1 MVKTAILIGGAGTG
15 KTTEL
20 LGVMESAKAA
30 LGGDPFSLGFCS
42 FTRAARAEAVAR
54 ASAAWGLPEGVLQ
67 KEGWFRTAHAI
78 CKRQLGIE
86 KGQIIGDTKE
96 DRLWLAKALG
106 VHISVVSDD
115 DTGMMSFSSSRRDE
129 PAVVAMN
136 AWELCRVRVEPI
148 RDTLLKLARSGAAVP
163 SFGVVKQYV
172 SRYESAKRL
181 ESRVDFTDLLARYA
195 GLSFSIDGYHE
206 TDPEGPLPVGVKAWI
221 FDEAQDA
228 STLVDRVCRRLA
240 GGPEV
245 LWVYL
250 AGDPFQSV
258 FGFGGSDA
266 AHFMSW
272 HADKK
277 RVMPKSWRCPKP
289 ILELGERCLRRMR
302 RGYWDRGIAPAD
314 HEGATAR
321 TSCIEATL
329 ETLDP
334 ADHTLILS
342 RCKFTLDSWAATLRR
357 KGIPYKALKDG
368 EEATKATLAAR
379 TYWEIEH
386 GEAVSGED
394 FANAISATPTRDGDG
409 PLMKRGAKAAW
420 GRDETKKRLDCIL
433 PSKLSEAGMTELF
446 VKKLLAGKWG
456 DWIKDGARWRLAA
469 EKHGVDLAT
478 RPHIRC
484 GTIHSAKGMEGDV
497 VVIDTQSSKRIEDSQ
512 LEDSSVFDE
521 ERRVEY
527 VGVTRTRKKLI
538 VCDDFEHEY
547 RMTLPL

>member
-30 LGGDPFSLGFCS
+30 LGGSPFALGFCS

-54 ASAAWGLPEGVLQ
+54 ASAAWGLPQGILE
-67 KEGWFRTAHAI
+67 KEGWFRTAHSI
-78 CKRQLGIE
+78 CKRQLQIE

-115 DTGMMSFSSSRRDE
+115 DTGMASYSSSRRDE
-129 PAVVAMN
+129 PAVVALN

-148 RDTLLKLARSGAAVP
+148 RDTLKRLARSGAVVP
-163 SFGVVKQYV
+163 PFEVVRQFV
-172 SRYESAKRL
+172 DRYERAKRL
-181 ESRVDFTDLLARYA
+181 EGRVDFSDLLARFA
-195 GLSFSIDGYHE
+195 GLEFTIDGFHE
-206 TDPEGPLPVGVKAWI
+206 VDPEGQLPVGVKAWI

-240 GGPEV
+240 SGPEV
-245 LWVYL
+245 IWVYL

-272 HADKK
+272 PADKK

-289 ILELGERCLRRMR
+289 ILDLGERCLKRMR

-314 HEGATAR
+314 HEGRVAR
-321 TSCIEATL
+321 ASCLTATL
-329 ETLDP
+329 GQLDP
-334 ADHTLILS
+334 AVPTLVLT
-342 RCKFTLDSWAATLRR
+342 RCKFSLDDWSGALRR
-357 KGIPYKALKDG
+357 SGVPYRYLREGD
-368 EEATKATLAAR
+368 EATKATLAAR

-386 GEAVSGED
+386 GEAVSGEE
-394 FANAISATPTRDGDG
+394 FANAISETPTRDKDG
-409 PLMKRGAKAAW
+409 PLMQRGAKAAW
-420 GRDETKKRLDCIL
+420 GRDEMARRFDCIL
-433 PSKLSEAGMTELF
+433 PSVLPETGVTELF
-446 VKKLLAGKWG
+446 LSKVRAGKWA
-456 DWIKDGARWRLAA
+456 DWIKHGERWRKAA
-469 EKHGVDLAT
+469 TKFGVDLAT
-478 RPHIRC
+478 RPHIRL

-497 VVIDTQSSKRIEDSQ
+497 VVLDTETSKRIDEGQ
-512 LEDSSVFDE
+512 LEDQSVHDE

-527 VGVTRTRKKLI
+527 VGVTRARKKLI
-538 VCDDFEHEY
+538 ICDDYESTY
-547 RMTLPL
+547 RMRL